1 MKEKKQSQFT
11 QKVLVLAEKVGS
23 EVHLKS
29 VRDAFLLTI
38 PFLVLSGFMTFF
50 AYVLLAEGSFCATHL
65 PSNIVTAITTI
76 CSKTINGGQNILAL
90 FMVIMTSY
98 NLAKYK
104 HYGQPLV
111 PAMVSLGTLFILMP
125 SEISWTPMGTYGM
138 FVSMITALLATEAFL
153 ALRKIKKLRIKI
165 SGNVPPAIIESF
177 NDLLVII
184 IIELVAAA
192 ISFICVSVSGMEV
205 HDMINAVIQKPMVG
219 IATNL
224 PAFLTYFGFGQCLC
238 YFVGIHPAGVINPI
252 FEPALMVAMEE
263 NNAAWLAGDPIPHI
277 ITLPFRDVYG
287 TLGGIASTLGL
298 IIAIFLVSKK
308 RKDMRSIAKVSLPT
322 SIFNI
327 NEPMLFGL
335 PIVFNPIMLI
345 PFCFTTTVIYIVA
358 YAATALGLVSRL
370 VVYTTWSTPIL
381 LSGYISSGGDFRNVI
396 LQIICLGIA
405 VLCYMPFVKIMDN
418 QKVETVEEEVEFTEE
433 DMKL

>member
-1 MKEKKQSQFT
+1 M
-11 QKVLVLAEKVGS
+11 A
-23 EVHLKS
+23 
-29 VRDAFLLTI
+29 A
-38 PFLVLSGFMTFF
+38 
-50 AYVLLAEGSFCATHL
+50 HL
-65 PSNIVTAITTI
+65 PENVVAAVTTI

-104 HYGQPLV
+104 HYPQPLI
-111 PAMVSLGTLFILMP
+111 PAVVSLGALFILMP
-125 SEISWTPMGTYGM
+125 SEITYTPLGTYGM

-153 ALRKIKKLRIKI
+153 ALRKVDKLRIKI

-177 NDLLVII
+177 NDMLVIVV
-184 IIELVAAA
+184 IELAASL
-192 ISFICVSVSGMEV
+192 ISFTCVSVSGMEI
-205 HDMINAVIQKPMVG
+205 HDMINAIVQKPMVG

-224 PAFLTYFGFGQCLC
+224 PAFLCYFGFGQCLC

-263 NNAAWLAGDPIPHI
+263 NNAAWLAGEAAPHI

-308 RKDMRSIAKVSLPT
+308 RKDLRSIAKVSLPT
-322 SIFNI
+322 SVFNI

-358 YAATALGLVSRL
+358 YVATALGLVSRL
-370 VVYTTWSTPIL
+370 VVYTTWSTPIF
-381 LSGYISSGGDFRNVI
+381 LSGYIASGGDFRNVI
-396 LQIICLGIA
+396 LQVVCLGIA
-405 VLCYMPFVKIMDN
+405 VLCYMPFVKIMDR
-418 QKVETVEEEVEFTEE
+418 QKVEYMEQEAEFTEDE
-433 DMKL
+433 LTL

>member
-1 MKEKKQSQFT
+1 M
-11 QKVLVLAEKVGS
+11 
-23 EVHLKS
+23 
-29 VRDAFLLTI
+29 
-38 PFLVLSGFMTFF
+38 
-50 AYVLLAEGSFCATHL
+50 
-65 PSNIVTAITTI
+65 
-76 CSKTINGGQNILAL
+76 
-90 FMVIMTSY
+90 
-98 NLAKYK
+98 
-104 HYGQPLV
+104 
-111 PAMVSLGTLFILMP
+111 
-125 SEISWTPMGTYGM
+125 
-138 FVSMITALLATEAFL
+138 

-263 NNAAWLAGDPIPHI
+263 NNAAWLAGDTIPHI

-418 QKVETVEEEVEFTEE
+418 QKVETVEEEVEFTED

>member
-38 PFLVLSGFMTFF
+38 PFLVLSGFMVFF
-50 AYVLLAEGSFCATHL
+50 AWVLFADGSFCATHL
-65 PSNIVTAITTI
+65 PANVVSTITTI
-76 CSKTINGGQNILAL
+76 CAKTINGGQNILAL

-104 HYGQPLV
+104 HYEQPLV
-111 PAMVSLGTLFILMP
+111 PAMVSLGALFILMP

-138 FVSMITALLATEAFL
+138 FVSMITALLVTEAFL
-153 ALRKIKKLRIKI
+153 ALRKVKGLRIKI
-165 SGNVPPAIIESF
+165 SGEVPPAIIESF
-177 NDLLVII
+177 NDMLVIV
-184 IIELVAAA
+184 IIELVAAT
-192 ISFICVSVSGMEV
+192 ISFICVAASGMEI
-205 HDMINAVIQKPMVG
+205 HELINAVIQKPMVG

-263 NNAAWLAGDPIPHI
+263 NNAAWLAGQEIPHI

-298 IIAIFLVSKK
+298 IIAIFLVAK

-345 PFCFTTTVIYIVA
+345 PFCFTTTIIYIVA
-358 YAATALGLVSRL
+358 YVATALGLVSRL

-381 LSGYISSGGDFRNVI
+381 LSGYIASGGDFRNVI
-396 LQIICLGIA
+396 LQILCLGIA
-405 VLCYMPFVKIMDN
+405 VLCYLPFVKLMDR
-418 QKVETVEEEVEFTEE
+418 QKVEEDEEEVEFTE
-433 DMKL
+433 DDLNL

>member
-1 MKEKKQSQFT
+1 MSEKKESKFT
-11 QKVLVLAEKVGS
+11 QKALVIAEKVGS

-38 PFLVLSGFMTFF
+38 PFLVLSGFMVFI
-50 AYVLLAEGSFCATHL
+50 AWVLLAEGSFVATHL
-65 PSNIVTAITTI
+65 PANAVSAITTI

-90 FMVIMTSY
+90 LMVIMTSY

-104 HYGQPLV
+104 HYAQPLV
-111 PAMVSLGTLFILMP
+111 PAMVSLGSLFILMP
-125 SEISWTPMGTYGM
+125 SEITYTPLGTYGM
-138 FVSMITALLATEAFL
+138 FVSMITALLVTEAFL
-153 ALRKIKKLRIKI
+153 ALRKVDKLRIKI

-177 NDLLVII
+177 NDMLVIV
-184 IIELVAAA
+184 IIELVASL
-192 ISFICVSVSGMEV
+192 ISFACVSVSGMEI
-205 HDMINAVIQKPMVG
+205 HDMINVVLQKPLVG

-224 PAFLTYFGFGQCLC
+224 PAFLCYFGFGQCLC

-252 FEPALMVAMEE
+252 VEPALMVAMEE
-263 NNAAWLAGDPIPHI
+263 NNAAWLAGEAAPHI

-308 RKDMRSIAKVSLPT
+308 RKDLRSIAKVSLPT
-322 SIFNI
+322 SVFNI

-335 PIVFNPIMLI
+335 PIVFNPIMLV
-345 PFCFTTTVIYIVA
+345 PFCFTTTIIYIVA

-370 VVYTTWSTPIL
+370 VVYTTWSTPIF
-381 LSGYISSGGDFRNVI
+381 LSGYIASGGDFRNVI
-396 LQIICLGIA
+396 LQVVCLGIA
-405 VLCYMPFVKIMDN
+405 VLCYMPFVKIMDR
-418 QKVETVEEEVEFTEE
+418 QKVEYREEEAEFTEDE
-433 DMKL
+433 LTL

>member
-38 PFLVLSGFMTFF
+38 PFLVLSGFMVFF
-50 AYVLLAEGSFCATHL
+50 AWVLFADGSFCATHI
-65 PSNIVTAITTI
+65 PANVVSTITTI
-76 CSKTINGGQNILAL
+76 CAKTINGGQNILAL

-104 HYGQPLV
+104 HYEQPLV
-111 PAMVSLGTLFILMP
+111 PAMVSLGALFILMP

-138 FVSMITALLATEAFL
+138 FVSMITALLVTEAFL
-153 ALRKIKKLRIKI
+153 ALRKVKGLRIKI
-165 SGNVPPAIIESF
+165 SGEVPPAIIESF
-177 NDLLVII
+177 NDMLVIV
-184 IIELVAAA
+184 IIELVTAT
-192 ISFICVSVSGMEV
+192 ISFICVAASGMEI
-205 HDMINAVIQKPMVG
+205 HELINAVIQKPMVG

-263 NNAAWLAGDPIPHI
+263 NNAAWLAGQEIPHI

-298 IIAIFLVSKK
+298 IIAIFLVAK

-345 PFCFTTTVIYIVA
+345 PFCFTTTIIYIVA
-358 YAATALGLVSRL
+358 YVATALGLVSRL

-381 LSGYISSGGDFRNVI
+381 LSGYIASGGDFRNVI
-396 LQIICLGIA
+396 LQILCLGIA
-405 VLCYMPFVKIMDN
+405 VLCYLPFVKLMDR
-418 QKVETVEEEVEFTEE
+418 QKVEEDEEEVEFTE
-433 DMKL
+433 DDLNL

>member
-38 PFLVLSGFMTFF
+38 PFLVLSGFMVFF
-50 AYVLLAEGSFCATHL
+50 AWVLFADGSFCATHI
-65 PSNIVTAITTI
+65 PANVVSTITTI
-76 CSKTINGGQNILAL
+76 CAKTINGGQNILAL

-104 HYGQPLV
+104 HYEQPLV
-111 PAMVSLGTLFILMP
+111 PAMVSLGALFILMP

-138 FVSMITALLATEAFL
+138 FVSMITALLVTEAFL
-153 ALRKIKKLRIKI
+153 ALRKVKGLRIKI
-165 SGNVPPAIIESF
+165 SGEVPPAIIESF
-177 NDLLVII
+177 NDMLVIV
-184 IIELVAAA
+184 IIELVTAT
-192 ISFICVSVSGMEV
+192 ISFICVAASGMEI
-205 HDMINAVIQKPMVG
+205 HELINAVIQKPMVG

-263 NNAAWLAGDPIPHI
+263 NNAAWLAGQEIPHI

-298 IIAIFLVSKK
+298 IIAIFLVAK

-327 NEPMLFGL
+327 N
-335 PIVFNPIMLI
+335 
-345 PFCFTTTVIYIVA
+345 
-358 YAATALGLVSRL
+358 
-370 VVYTTWSTPIL
+370 
-381 LSGYISSGGDFRNVI
+381 
-396 LQIICLGIA
+396 
-405 VLCYMPFVKIMDN
+405 
-418 QKVETVEEEVEFTEE
+418 
-433 DMKL
+433 

>member
-38 PFLVLSGFMTFF
+38 PFLVLSGFMVFF
-50 AYVLLAEGSFCATHL
+50 AWVLFADGSFCATHL
-65 PSNIVTAITTI
+65 PANVVSTITTI
-76 CSKTINGGQNILAL
+76 CAKTINGGQNILAL

-104 HYGQPLV
+104 HYEQPLV
-111 PAMVSLGTLFILMP
+111 PAMVSLGALFILMP

-138 FVSMITALLATEAFL
+138 FVSMITALLVTEAFL
-153 ALRKIKKLRIKI
+153 ALRKVKGLRIKI
-165 SGNVPPAIIESF
+165 SGEVPPAIIESF
-177 NDLLVII
+177 NDMLVIV
-184 IIELVAAA
+184 IIELVAAT
-192 ISFICVSVSGMEV
+192 ISFICVAASGMEI
-205 HDMINAVIQKPMVG
+205 HELINAVIQKPMVG

-263 NNAAWLAGDPIPHI
+263 NNAAWLAGQEIPHI

-298 IIAIFLVSKK
+298 IIAIFLVAK

-345 PFCFTTTVIYIVA
+345 PFCFTTTIIYIVA
-358 YAATALGLVSRL
+358 YVATALGLVSRL

-381 LSGYISSGGDFRNVI
+381 LSGYIASGGDFRKVI
-396 LQIICLGIA
+396 LQILCLGIA
-405 VLCYMPFVKIMDN
+405 VLCYLPFVKLMDR
-418 QKVETVEEEVEFTEE
+418 QKVEEDEEEVEFTE
-433 DMKL
+433 DDLNL

>member
-38 PFLVLSGFMTFF
+38 PFLVLSGFMVFF
-50 AYVLLAEGSFCATHL
+50 AWVLFADGSFCATHI
-65 PSNIVTAITTI
+65 PANVVSTITTI
-76 CSKTINGGQNILAL
+76 CAKTINGGQNILAL

-104 HYGQPLV
+104 HYEQPLV
-111 PAMVSLGTLFILMP
+111 PAMVSLGALFILMS

-138 FVSMITALLATEAFL
+138 FVSMITALLVTEAFL
-153 ALRKIKKLRIKI
+153 ALRKVKGLRIKI
-165 SGNVPPAIIESF
+165 SGEVPPAIIESF
-177 NDLLVII
+177 NDMLVIV
-184 IIELVAAA
+184 IIELVTAT
-192 ISFICVSVSGMEV
+192 ISFICVAASGMEI
-205 HDMINAVIQKPMVG
+205 HELINAVIQKPMVG

-263 NNAAWLAGDPIPHI
+263 NNAAWLAGQEIPHI

-298 IIAIFLVSKK
+298 IIAIFLVAK

-345 PFCFTTTVIYIVA
+345 PFCFTTTIIYIVA
-358 YAATALGLVSRL
+358 YVATALGLVSRL

-381 LSGYISSGGDFRNVI
+381 LSGYIASGGDFRNVI
-396 LQIICLGIA
+396 LQILCLGIA
-405 VLCYMPFVKIMDN
+405 VLCYLPFVKLMDR
-418 QKVETVEEEVEFTEE
+418 QKVEEDEEEVEFTE
-433 DMKL
+433 DDLNL